1 MRSSGAAAFDLGC
14 ALLETA
20 LSGSTRRDLRADL
33 SGEATLGDSLQRLRA
48 GMRANVL
55 NAGGR
60 HIALER
66 IVNAYDRDTRQE
78 GFHVL
83 NDWDGR
89 ADRVSDE
96 TIPVD
101 VLNYVVRMRGAD
113 AADPAVVGI
122 LIDYYL
128 FNVLALFSLR
138 VWDEGDPDGN
148 LDRIGQL
155 LDLLQGPDGSGQ
167 LFVSDAETL
176 VLIAT
181 SHFEVQERGYDQLL
195 ARVRRLSAA
204 HQLNIALGH
213 AASMG
218 SHLRFGFEATYG
230 RDTIVMRDDNV
241 ADYPWLC
248 YALDVVMSQYARMR
262 ASGASGAERARVV
275 EALLNG
281 LSADARVFVGQAPPA
296 LSRLAPDL
304 ERFRQA
310 FLGCK
315 TDLLNEFESYRPV
328 DRRFSPLS
336 FFFNFSHNVLKG
348 TVVDALLRGKP
359 WQLAFNDLLTALPE
373 GEDHSDAKT
382 LLATT
387 LMTYARLNPDRIRG
401 QLMPVIVYDPGA
413 GRQAFGTTMR
423 RLRE

>member
-1 MRSSGAAAFDLGC
+1 MRSSGGDAFDLGC
-14 ALLETA
+14 ALLEMA

-33 SGEATLGDSLQRLRA
+33 SSEATLSDSLQRLRA

-89 ADRVSDE
+89 VDRVSDE

-101 VLNYVVRMRGAD
+101 VLNYVARMRGAD

-122 LIDYYL
+122 LLDYYL

-138 VWDEGDPDGN
+138 VWDDGDPDDN

-181 SHFEVQERGYDQLL
+181 AHFEVQERGYDQLL

-248 YALDVVMSQYARMR
+248 YALNVVMGEYSRMH
-262 ASGASGAERARVV
+262 ASGASGPQRARVV

-304 ERFRQA
+304 DRFRQA
-310 FLGCK
+310 FFGCK
-315 TDLLNEFESYRPV
+315 SDLLNEFESYRPV
-328 DRRFSPLS
+328 ERRFSPLS

-348 TVVDALLRGKP
+348 TVVDALLRGEP
-359 WQLAFNDLLTALPE
+359 WRMAFNDLLTALPE
-373 GEDHSDAKT
+373 DEDLSDAKT